1 MGITFGVE
9 WGRGLRVSYADGS
22 LFHPLHNWSLLWRGL
37 VLPGQGRVA
46 DGEVGIQRLDKGGGG
61 AAG

>member
-1 MGITFGVE
+1 MGITFGVK
-9 WGRGLRVSYADGS
+9 WGRGLGCLMLTA

-46 DGEVGIQRLDKGGGG
+46 RGGRDTE
-61 AAG
+61 AR